1 MNGDADDIYNIMGQD
16 IKKRSYMEQK
26 APVYPTLKSTLSVNG
41 YKSQEIVSS
50 RNDGKQYQE
59 QLKTRMSYLSVADLS
74 RTDKESGQKSSK
86 RQTYSDLKRQVKSSY
101 SEERKPVERSKSG
114 NDAKR
119 VVKHEQERPASLRL
133 PLSPKVTLMQFKSLL
148 SVYEQQEILN
158 WPEIYFAGSATIEKI
173 GTSKRRTGADMH
185 DVYNLSGT
193 NFDQD
198 GNVYNNGFDDSR
210 GDLYLTRH
218 DHVGYRYEILSLLG
232 KGSFGQ
238 VVKCYDHKTKANIA
252 LKIIRNKKRFEKQG
266 VVEVNV
272 LNKLTQEDPNEEY
285 NLVHV
290 LDHFYFRGHLCF
302 SFELL
307 GTNLYEWLKAG
318 GFTGVHLGVVKRFAT
333 QMLQCLNLL
342 HSLKII
348 HCDLKPENVLLK
360 DSRILKPLSADAN
373 TYHSNS
379 SSRSTF
385 SSKIPPDFNPNN
397 HIYDIKVID
406 FGSSCYEDERLY
418 TYVQSR
424 FYRSP
429 EIILGLPYSMSIDMW
444 SFGCVLAELF
454 TGYPI
459 FPGENENEQLAC
471 IMEIKG
477 LPPSSLLATGSRTRT
492 FFDSNNTPRSIT
504 NSKGKKRRPGSKTL
518 SGVLRSTDMAF
529 LDFLDKCFSWNPEQ
543 RITPKEALE
552 HPFIT
557 GQRFIPESSDNILR
571 KAIQK
576 QSQLESEK
584 KPLSGSSTP
593 KNTLVRNKYQSAI
606 SLNAPANNPNII
618 QEPQSQKPS
627 QLKPQMSYGSLK
639 SRLPAV
645 TTLSRFGSQISQAVG
660 LKREKPQYSSL
671 NNIRVPNASTGDSLP
686 PINRVRGESHYQRI
700 ERRQLD
706 AKSASKPSS
715 EERKSATLA
724 SRINKKL
731 PQWR

>member
-1 MNGDADDIYNIMGQD
+1 MNGDANDLYNLMGQD
-16 IKKRSYMEQK
+16 PKKRTYLEQK

-50 RNDGKQYQE
+50 RHEGKQYQE
-59 QLKTRMSYLSVADLS
+59 QLKSRMSYLSINDLS
-74 RTDKESGQKSSK
+74 KGDKEASQKTSK
-86 RQTYSDLKRQVKSSY
+86 RQTYYDLKRQVKSIY

-114 NDAKR
+114 NDPKKL
-119 VVKHEQERPASLRL
+119 VKYEQEKPASLRL
-133 PLSPKVTLMQFKSLL
+133 PLSPK
-148 SVYEQQEILN
+148 
-158 WPEIYFAGSATIEKI
+158 EIYFAGSATIEKI
-173 GTSKRRTGADMH
+173 GTSKRRSGADMH

-198 GNVYNNGFDDSR
+198 GNVYNNGYDDSR

-238 VVKCYDHKTKANIA
+238 VVKCYDHKTKTNIA

-272 LNKLTQEDPNEEY
+272 LNKLAQEDPNDEY

-318 GFTGVHLGVVKRFAT
+318 GFTGVHLGAVRRFAT
-333 QMLQCLNLL
+333 QMLQCLSLL
-342 HSLKII
+342 ESLKII

-373 TYHSNS
+373 SYHPSTS
-379 SSRSTF
+379 ARSTF
-385 SSKIPPDFNPNN
+385 SSKIPPDFNPYN

-429 EIILGLPYSMSIDMW
+429 EVILGLPYSMSIDMW
-444 SFGCVLAELF
+444 SFGCVLAELY

-477 LPPSSLLATGSRTRT
+477 LPPATLLGNGTRTRT
-492 FFDSNNTPRSIT
+492 FFGIYILMLDSNNSPRSIT

-518 SGVLRSTDMAF
+518 SGVLRCTDMAF
-529 LDFLDKCFSWNPEQ
+529 LDFLDRCFTWNPEQ
-543 RITPKEALE
+543 RLTPKTALE

-557 GQRFIPESSDNILR
+557 GQRFIPESSDNIMR

-576 QSQLESEK
+576 QVEAEK
-584 KPLSGSSTP
+584 KLPSGPSTP

-606 SLNAPANNPNII
+606 SLNSPNNTAIA
-618 QEPQSQKPS
+618 QEPQIQKPS

-660 LKREKPQYSSL
+660 LSREKPQYSSM
-671 NNIRVPNASTGDSLP
+671 NNVRTSNIANGESLP
-686 PINRVRGESHYQRI
+686 PINRSRDDSQYQRL
-700 ERRQLD
+700 ERRQGEV
-706 AKSASKPSS
+706 KSASKSGV

-724 SRINKKL
+724 SRINKVVIV
-731 PQWR
+731 